1 MNLNEIFKNNVL
13 FLQQQLRLK
22 NAQIATIASTKGYAL
37 TKAYVGKLLKPSVM
51 TNVSLEKVSAFSTV
65 FNQRPI
71 DMLNPLGFNEN
82 GSPKGTEHLLNVD
95 VLTESIM
102 EVETL
107 MEESELVDAQF
118 RAQAVTLVY
127 DHKMQ
132 NNKSQ
137 SSLRSV
143 LSALLENQTK

>member
-37 TKAYVGKLLKPSVM
+37 TKAYVGKLLRPSVM

-95 VLTESIM
+95 VLSSCIIDIDTVMTELNI
-102 EVETL
+102 VDTTL
-107 MEESELVDAQF
+107 
-118 RAQAVTLVY
+118 RAQAIAVVY
-127 DHKMQ
+127 DHKMK
-132 NNKSQ
+132 NDEINV
-137 SSLRSV
+137 RAI
-143 LSALLENQTK
+143 LSTLLESLK